1 MPNKAGMVFLCFG
14 GGVIKI
20 NRGIAVVVAAI
31 ILLLFLQSGVCAAG
45 AATVYADKVN
55 AGLGETVLIPVKIK
69 DNPGIMGFKINL
81 QLPTPCTNPKVTSGN
96 VTAKGMLN
104 DSILNSSAE
113 SFDVVWT
120 GTENVEGAGVLFTVS
135 VDVMQNAELKD
146 YKIALS
152 FSQADTFNE
161 KYEDVFLDCKEITLT
176 IGSESNLQANTT
188 GGGAT
193 IENGIQPTITETTQM
208 SAQSKTTEEA
218 KDEYVSDVLIKIDST
233 DVADIVNDAVK
244 EFDVKSVAEVPPDK
258 QAYFVK
264 AVEEKLMSL
273 APDVKSFESAGMD
286 TAQAVEAIE
295 QLAQV
300 AKEYATEGVNVSEE
314 VGKLTENAEIN
325 DRINKITVFI
335 LSVAGVVILAAVA
348 ACVIKKSKEIR
359 VTTNEE
365 DKTQ

>member
-1 MPNKAGMVFLCFG
+1 M
-14 GGVIKI
+14 
-20 NRGIAVVVAAI
+20 
-31 ILLLFLQSGVCAAG
+31 
-45 AATVYADKVN
+45 
-55 AGLGETVLIPVKIK
+55 
-69 DNPGIMGFKINL
+69 
-81 QLPTPCTNPKVTSGN
+81 QLPTPALIPKVTSGN

-244 EFDVKSVAEVPPDK
+244 EFDVKSVAEVPPD
-258 QAYFVK
+258 
-264 AVEEKLMSL
+264 S
-273 APDVKSFESAGMD
+273 GH
-286 TAQAVEAIE
+286 
-295 QLAQV
+295 
-300 AKEYATEGVNVSEE
+300 
-314 VGKLTENAEIN
+314 
-325 DRINKITVFI
+325 I
-335 LSVAGVVILAAVA
+335 L
-348 ACVIKKSKEIR
+348 
-359 VTTNEE
+359 
-365 DKTQ
+365 